1 VRYRMLEW
9 LACPA
14 CRCEDLTLENTR
26 TRELATY
33 YASWGETEREVAGLD
48 HAGRT
53 LTDVTEG
60 ALHCTECSRVYP
72 ITDGIPRMVI
82 EGTKTGPA
90 SGHKWTRFDGKEPE
104 YEANFADMT
113 HPLGPKAYLGLDVLD
128 VGCGYGRTAF
138 YAARYG
144 AEVLAMDISPDAVAS
159 AAENCASMPRVH
171 VVQGDLYNPP
181 LRSEAF
187 DLVSCLGVI
196 HHLEKPK
203 EAFDLLAR
211 LVRSG
216 GRLQTWVYGPRG
228 GTVAAAAN
236 ALRGAAQTMDDD
248 ALHGLSKSI
257 ASGLRL
263 FSHTPTR
270 LLRHMPVM
278 KQIVT
283 HLPAHDHHKW
293 PFEVVVA
300 DVYDRLRVPVTTW
313 VTGEELERWYVD
325 QGFADIQVSRRVRNA
340 ESFRGL
346 GVRR

>member
-1 VRYRMLEW
+1 MLEW

-14 CRCEDLTLENTR
+14 CRCEDLTLETTR
-26 TRELATY
+26 TREIDTY
-33 YASWGETEREVAGLD
+33 HGGWGASEHQVPGLD
-48 HAGRT
+48 LDSRA
-53 LTDVTEG
+53 LTDVVEG
-60 ALHCTECSRVYP
+60 ALHCTECSRIYP
-72 ITDGIPRMVI
+72 IGDGIPRMVI
-82 EGTKTGPA
+82 EGTDTGPT
-90 SGHKWTRFDGKEPE
+90 SGHRWTRFDGKEPE
-104 YEANFADMT
+104 YEANFTDMT
-113 HPLGPKAYLGLDVLD
+113 APLGPRDYLGKTVLD

-159 AAENCASMPRVH
+159 AADNCASMPRVH
-171 VVQGDLYNPP
+171 VIQGDLYNPP

-187 DLVSCLGVI
+187 DVVSCLGVI
-196 HHLEKPK
+196 HHLARPK
-203 EAFDLLAR
+203 VAFDLLAR
-211 LVRSG
+211 LVRPG
-216 GRLQTWVYGPRG
+216 GQLQTWVYGPRG

-236 ALRGAAQTMDDD
+236 ALRGAAQTMDDER
-248 ALHGLSKSI
+248 LHGLSRGISS
-257 ASGLRL
+257 ALRL

-270 LLRHMPVM
+270 LLRHTPIM
-278 KQIVT
+278 KDVVT